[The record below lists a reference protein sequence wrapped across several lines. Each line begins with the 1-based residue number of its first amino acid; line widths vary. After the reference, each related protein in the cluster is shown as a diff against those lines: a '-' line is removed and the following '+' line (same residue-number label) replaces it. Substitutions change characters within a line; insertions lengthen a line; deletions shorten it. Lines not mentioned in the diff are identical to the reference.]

1 MTTIARGGAQAETV
15 TVHGSAAGFAQ
26 EITIGRHR
34 LSGDEHTSVGGTD
47 MGPNPY
53 ELLLAALGSCKSITV
68 AMYARR
74 KRWPL
79 EAVTVRL
86 RHSKI
91 DAVDCGECETTEGLL
106 DHIDCEVE
114 LTGVLTD
121 EQCVRLLEI
130 AGKCPVHRTLTSEI
144 HIQTRLARRT
154 RIPSGESNDG
164 NAGPCPGPIAGEGIR
179 HASGNGCT
187 DW

>member
-1 MTTIARGGAQAETV
+1 MTTIARAGAQAGTV

-26 EITIGRHR
+26 EIAIGRHR
-34 LSGDEHTSVGGTD
+34 LSGDEPTSAGGTD

-53 ELLLAALGSCKSITV
+53 DFLLAALGSCTSMTV

-86 RHSKI
+86 RHSRI
-91 DAVDCGECETTEGLL
+91 YAVDCEECEATEGLL
-106 DHIDCEVE
+106 DHIDCDVE

-121 EQCVRLLEI
+121 EQCERLLEI
-130 AGKCPVHRTLTSEI
+130 ADKCPVHRTLTSEI
-144 HIQTRLARRT
+144 HILTRLARPA
-154 RIPSGESNDG
+154 RIPSGRSHDG
-164 NAGPCPGPIAGEGIR
+164 NAAAP
-179 HASGNGCT
+179 
-187 DW
+187 